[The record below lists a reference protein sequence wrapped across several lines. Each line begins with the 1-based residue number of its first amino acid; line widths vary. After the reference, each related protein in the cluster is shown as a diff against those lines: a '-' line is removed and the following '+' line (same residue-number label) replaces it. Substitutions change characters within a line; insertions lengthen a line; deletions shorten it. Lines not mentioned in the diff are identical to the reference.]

1 MVSIKTPPEKIGID
15 DNTVLLPIFKV
26 DAAIIYNCI
35 ENTRSNLVPF
45 LSHWDRSFE
54 ETKAFLDSQQSQW
67 GISGEHAYA
76 IIERGDFVG
85 VLSLLRLDA
94 KNRAAELGYWLAV
107 SAQGRGIMTRVAQTA
122 LELLFRYFDA
132 NQVIITS
139 FAENLKS
146 RAVAERLGFRLDGIT
161 RQWRFNRD
169 GELCDKAV
177 YSLLR
182 SEWESQLAISEHH
195 DG

>member
-1 MVSIKTPPEKIGID
+1 
-15 DNTVLLPIFKV
+15 
-26 DAAIIYNCI
+26 
-35 ENTRSNLVPF
+35 
-45 LSHWDRSFE
+45 
-54 ETKAFLDSQQSQW
+54 
-67 GISGEHAYA
+67 
-76 IIERGDFVG
+76 
-85 VLSLLRLDA
+85 
-94 KNRAAELGYWLAV
+94 
-107 SAQGRGIMTRVAQTA
+107 MTRVAQTA